1 MTKPAPIRTTRG
13 GPLSSHVLLAPL
25 PLTTQWPRDNSR
37 RRDRTLWT
45 IEAKDDDQERFYT
58 TSLDINCRQVAA
70 IVLLHGGDQIRS
82 FMKIDRFVMMELVDG
97 YLEAR
102 PSRVYMS
109 LGRDQYRRALVP
121 FEAWTQQTNPLMAPP
136 EPESKHET
144 ETPAPSREPPLEPVA
159 DAAADRA
166 LQPWEQHAAVINLP
180 RYDYRASGSLLL
192 RSHSG
197 FLITC
202 PIKREKSATKE
213 AISILGEYISHAS
226 SRSSDNLEPCSMEAA
241 SKKRKVC
248 SEASEIE
255 HSEDVVTSGNAS
267 ESTGCIEVEMS
278 SFHSKTSED
287 VDRTSNLS
295 LVKLSMSGLLFFSFP
310 NGGVHV
316 VQMLTEVFHSLR
328 SGKLKSPQWCH
339 RIFPIQ
345 ETCVLSETE
354 LHATVSKLF
363 LDFFRNK
370 GDQDEPIKFAVGYNR
385 RGIDETTTKTQKN
398 DDNSSTQ
405 QVLMHREQ
413 CFKVVAG
420 AIKSVSEGA
429 IVDLKSPEV
438 AILVEV
444 LPISG
449 VPIGSLVA
457 GVSVLP
463 AELFSAKPRLCV
475 KALVSDT
482 KAKK

>member
-1 MTKPAPIRTTRG
+1 M
-13 GPLSSHVLLAPL
+13 
-25 PLTTQWPRDNSR
+25 
-37 RRDRTLWT
+37 
-45 IEAKDDDQERFYT
+45 
-58 TSLDINCRQVAA
+58 AA
-70 IVLLHGGDQIRS
+70 
-82 FMKIDRFVMMELVDG
+82 
-97 YLEAR
+97 
-102 PSRVYMS
+102 
-109 LGRDQYRRALVP
+109 
-121 FEAWTQQTNPLMAPP
+121 P
-136 EPESKHET
+136 EPESKHEI
-144 ETPAPSREPPLEPVA
+144 ETPAPSREPRPEPVA
-159 DAAADRA
+159 DLAGGRE

-180 RYDYRASGSLLL
+180 RYDYRASGSILL

-226 SRSSDNLEPCSMEAA
+226 SHSSENLEPCCMEAA

-248 SEASEIE
+248 SETSEIE
-255 HSEDVVTSGNAS
+255 HSEDAVTNGKGDAS
-267 ESTGCIEVEMS
+267 ESTGGSEVETS
-278 SFHSKTSED
+278 SFQSKTNEN
-287 VDRTSNLS
+287 VERTSNLS
-295 LVKLSMSGLLFFSFP
+295 LIKLSMSGLLFFSFP
-310 NGGVHV
+310 SGGHHV

-345 ETCVLSETE
+345 ETCVLSEAE

-363 LDFFRNK
+363 LNFFRNK

-385 RGIDETTTKTQKN
+385 RGIDEAVIKMHK
-398 DDNSSTQ
+398 DDDKGSTQ
-405 QVLMHREQ
+405 QALMDREQ
-413 CFKVVAG
+413 CFEVVAA
-420 AIKSVSEGA
+420 AIKSVAESA

-438 AILVEV
+438 AVLVEV

-449 VPIGSLVA
+449 VPVGSSVA

>member
-1 MTKPAPIRTTRG
+1 MAAP
-13 GPLSSHVLLAPL
+13 
-25 PLTTQWPRDNSR
+25 
-37 RRDRTLWT
+37 
-45 IEAKDDDQERFYT
+45 E
-58 TSLDINCRQVAA
+58 
-70 IVLLHGGDQIRS
+70 
-82 FMKIDRFVMMELVDG
+82 
-97 YLEAR
+97 
-102 PSRVYMS
+102 
-109 LGRDQYRRALVP
+109 
-121 FEAWTQQTNPLMAPP
+121 P
-136 EPESKHET
+136 EPESRHET

-226 SRSSDNLEPCSMEAA
+226 SHSSENLEPCCMEAA
-241 SKKRKVC
+241 PKKRKLC

-255 HSEDVVTSGNAS
+255 HSEDTVANGRSDAS
-267 ESTGCIEVEMS
+267 ESTGCIEVEAS
-278 SFHSKTSED
+278 SCHSKTSED

-310 NGGVHV
+310 SGGVHV
-316 VQMLTEVFHSLR
+316 IQMLTEVFHSLR

-345 ETCVLSETE
+345 ETCILSETE

-363 LDFFRNK
+363 LDFFKNK
-370 GDQDEPIKFAVGYNR
+370 RDQHEPIKFAVGYNR
-385 RGIDETTTKTQKN
+385 RGIDETVTKTQKN

-405 QVLMHREQ
+405 QALMHREQ

-449 VPIGSLVA
+449 VPIGSSVA

-482 KAKK
+482 KAKKK